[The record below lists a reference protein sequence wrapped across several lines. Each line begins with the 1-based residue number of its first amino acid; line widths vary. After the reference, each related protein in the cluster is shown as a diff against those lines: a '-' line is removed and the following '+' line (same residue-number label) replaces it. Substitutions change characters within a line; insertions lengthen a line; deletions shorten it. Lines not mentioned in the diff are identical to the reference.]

1 MEQIN
6 RKLKPKCPIE
16 VAELAETL
24 SMGQKRRKSEQKC
37 LMDQP
42 YGTN

>member
-1 MEQIN
+1 VE
-6 RKLKPKCPIE
+6 LLYGPIG
-16 VAELAETL
+16 VAETL